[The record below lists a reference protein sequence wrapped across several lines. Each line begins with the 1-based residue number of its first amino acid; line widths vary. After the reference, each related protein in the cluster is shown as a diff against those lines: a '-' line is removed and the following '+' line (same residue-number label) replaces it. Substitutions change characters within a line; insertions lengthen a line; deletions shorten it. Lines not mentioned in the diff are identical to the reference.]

1 MRESSPKVPQL
12 HPTPAATVAAE
23 VVHALAELLGGL
35 PDVVHRVRAERARPD
50 CGSRPADLTTERCA

>member
-1 MRESSPKVPQL
+1 MRESSPKAHRL

-23 VVHALAELLGGL
+23 VVHTLAELLGGL

-50 CGSRPADLTTERCA
+50 SGSRPADQTTERRA